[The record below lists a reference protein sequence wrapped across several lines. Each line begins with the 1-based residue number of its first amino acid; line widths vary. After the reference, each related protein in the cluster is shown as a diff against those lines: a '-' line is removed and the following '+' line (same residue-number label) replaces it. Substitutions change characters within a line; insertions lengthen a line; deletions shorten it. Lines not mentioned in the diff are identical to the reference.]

1 MDELEELLL
10 STIEKFKVKV
20 KEDEKLRAE
29 LMDFKKSV
37 NIDIPDGEGFSFRLD
52 KAEILDF
59 EKGNVKEADISVIA
73 TREDMLALFKGELKV
88 MKAWA
93 TKRLKVKGSMADIMR
108 FRKFLS

>member
-10 STIEKFKVKV
+10 NTIEKFKVKV
-20 KEDEKLRAE
+20 KEDENLREE
-29 LMDFKKSV
+29 LMDFEKSV
-37 NIDIPDGEGFSFRLD
+37 NIEITDGEGFSFRLA

-59 EKGNVKEADISVIA
+59 NKGNVKDADIAVIA
-73 TREDMLALFKGELKV
+73 TRDDMMALFKGELKV